1 MYKPVYICMD
11 LNMLYLMNKIYLHV
25 LYVYINAYI
34 YIYIYICRY
43 RYTCKKLQQ
52 PSCSIGLHKADL
64 MQQNS
69 SYQYA
74 IRQNHKIS

>member
-1 MYKPVYICMD
+1 MYKYVCICMD

-25 LYVYINAYI
+25 LYVYINA